1 MSAKDK
7 HAEDNQKRLA
17 ALAVWQKVREMQKKL
32 VHNALANLES
42 VGKASGK
49 LFDSSD
55 NEDSDS
61 KEDSTRFS
69 IKPQFEGRAGQKLM
83 DLQSHFGSDERFR
96 MDSRFLESD
105 SEEEQKE
112 LNENQTN
119 EDELAAERK
128 QTLNVVQS
136 VLNIDLSNPTSKG
149 SVAVKKFKY
158 GLRSALCPI
167 RDSFT
172 WDIVCYDPTKHDH
185 AIYERKQEDKEKE

>member
-7 HAEDNQKRLA
+7 HAEDNQQRLA

-136 VLNIDLSNPTSKG
+136 VLNIDLSSPTSKG
-149 SVAVKKFKY
+149 SVAVKKFK
-158 GLRSALCPI
+158 
-167 RDSFT
+167 
-172 WDIVCYDPTKHDH
+172 DIVCYDPTKHDH
-185 AIYERKQEDKEKE
+185 AIYERKQENKEKE